1 MLTHD
6 RRGMGWWRL
15 WLDSLDSNGGHLFLL
30 ATIIIIG
37 MVLLKFQWSAQK
49 AGELVTGA
57 FGAMLAMLKTVTS
70 NREQQGTSST
80 LTAEVKTLGAVEDK
94 GGEK

>member
-30 ATIIIIG
+30 ATIIIVG

-49 AGELVTGA
+49 AG
-57 FGAMLAMLKTVTS
+57 AMLAMLKTVSS

-94 GGEK
+94 GGEGDTK